1 MAFFSL
7 SMANRSASFNVATFM
22 GTSLKK
28 GIRLRHKDRQRRKP
42 GKESFLILMLMPVS
56 KLFIIVNPR
65 SPRPSSETSRAAV
78 GA

>member
-1 MAFFSL
+1 
-7 SMANRSASFNVATFM
+7 
-22 GTSLKK
+22 
-28 GIRLRHKDRQRRKP
+28 
-42 GKESFLILMLMPVS
+42 MLMPVS